1 MSEEAG
7 SLSKDKIR
15 FRKQKPTVFTCEN
28 YSRRLSINLF
38 EVVKPHFLC
47 GEEIKSPS
55 HWADSLDHYEKVEDL
70 LADAGQSIGQHDRLY
85 RSGNARRRHTL
96 IGCHRH
102 PGGVP
107 AHHYAFFSH
116 RKHADYSRHLSKS
129 QPSKHH

>member
-15 FRKQKPTVFTCEN
+15 FCKHKPTGLPCEN
-28 YSRRLSINLF
+28 YSRQFFVYLFDVVINRSNLISCTEKILNRLHIGL
-38 EVVKPHFLC
+38 
-47 GEEIKSPS
+47 
-55 HWADSLDHYEKVEDL
+55 DLDHYKKAKDL
-70 LADAGQSIGQHDRLY
+70 LAGVIQHDRLH
-85 RSGNARRRHTL
+85 RSGNAGRRHTL

-107 AHHYAFFSH
+107 AHHYPFFSH